1 MTPYEQ
7 AEQVALKLGMNF
19 HKVLMEHFQENSY
32 VYSSPDCFILA
43 VDAWREFGESRHEE
57 AVFVTLAVGSL
68 SHFLAIDPLRERR
81 KWLGYCRE
89 DGGEI
94 HWLPYQR
101 LRSGCLKTWI
111 DFAYLKNDRFT
122 DSQK

>member
-43 VDAWREFGESRHEE
+43 VDAVREFGESRMEP
-57 AVFVTLAVGSL
+57 AIFVTLACGKL
-68 SHFLAIDPLRERR
+68 SEFLEIDPLRERR
-81 KWLGYCRE
+81 KWLGWCRE
-89 DGGEI
+89 DGGEV
-94 HWLPYQR
+94 HWCDYQK
-101 LRSGCLKTWI
+101 LRRQNT
-111 DFAYLKNDRFT
+111 LKNESLPV
-122 DSQK
+122 SQK

>member
-43 VDAWREFGESRHEE
+43 VDAVREFGESRHDM
-57 AVFVTLAVGSL
+57 AVFVTLAAGKL

-81 KWLGYCRE
+81 KWLGWCRE
-89 DGGEI
+89 DGGEV
-94 HWLPYQR
+94 HWLDYQK
-101 LRSGCLKTWI
+101 LRRQNT
-111 DFAYLKNDRFT
+111 LKNESLPV
-122 DSQK
+122 SQK